1 MMDDFLSELSSHT
14 PQSLRR
20 QVFSGRYNTSVGRGV
35 LWRVYLQF
43 DSLKLSDWKK
53 DLETQRQRYDSFL
66 SEFVNP
72 SNCGGDRKMTFVDPL
87 NNDIDDTDAND
98 SETLEEIR
106 KDVTRTFPEVDFFQ
120 QTHVQQSMTR
130 ILFVYAK
137 LNPHLKYRQ
146 GMHELLGPLIYVL
159 TMDGEVC
166 GATEALSNVCSLQ
179 YIEHDSFALFEI
191 LMTNAASWYSTD
203 TPSQIVLKSR
213 LIQQKI
219 LRQSDPALTA
229 KLEQHSIEPQI
240 WGLRWIRLLFSREFD
255 FPSVLELWDA
265 LFAASPK
272 LDLVDYV
279 CAVLLLR
286 IREKIITCTDDTDIL
301 TCLFHYPTFAEEKM
315 WSFVSNAVYLRNHVN
330 REGGRYVSDQ
340 YSHLWREDNPLS
352 ESDTSRNGPSKL
364 EDVFSTL
371 SRNWG
376 VDKIYNEVVRAAND
390 VNTMGLRNTTQTRLN
405 DVIEGYVRQRTDGVS
420 RDLERLSD
428 LFDNTQDVHTQEYRD
443 AVAELRALSKRL
455 AIRDGVEMSDRPDKE
470 RHETPTPDPKQV
482 STTPH
487 DPVVAGSRESH
498 FETSS
503 RSASDTPTRKSLAQ
517 SQFSWML
524 GDESPIGK
532 VELEDTKFGPIPGS
546 SSNKPVTSVSAK
558 KEVKKNVFELEERAV
573 DGPL

>member
-1 MMDDFLSELSSHT
+1 
-14 PQSLRR
+14 
-20 QVFSGRYNTSVGRGV
+20 
-35 LWRVYLQF
+35 
-43 DSLKLSDWKK
+43 
-53 DLETQRQRYDSFL
+53 
-66 SEFVNP
+66 
-72 SNCGGDRKMTFVDPL
+72 MTFVDPL
-87 NNDIDDTDAND
+87 NNDIDDTNDND

-120 QTHVQQSMTR
+120 QPHVQQSMTR

-137 LNPHLKYRQ
+137 LNPQLKYRQ
-146 GMHELLGPLIYVL
+146 GMHELLGPLVYVL

-166 GATEALSNVCSLQ
+166 GATESLSNVCSLQ

-191 LMTNAASWYSTD
+191 LMTHASSWYSTE

-219 LRQSDPALTA
+219 LRQSDPNLTT

-286 IREKIITCTDDTDIL
+286 IREKIINCADDTDIL
-301 TCLFHYPTFAEEKM
+301 TCLFHYPTFPEEKM

-340 YSHLWREDNPLS
+340 YSHLWKEESGLS
-352 ESDTSRNGPSKL
+352 ESETSRNGPTKL

-376 VDKIYNEVVRAAND
+376 VDKIYSEVVRAAND
-390 VNTMGLRNTTQTRLN
+390 VNTMGIRASTQSRVN

-428 LFDNTQDVHTQEYRD
+428 LFDNARDVDTQQYRD

-455 AIRDGVEMSDRPDKE
+455 AIRDGEEMQSHESRE
-470 RHETPTPDPKQV
+470 ETPTPHV
-482 STTPH
+482 THVPH
-487 DPVVAGSRESH
+487 DPVVAGSRETDS
-498 FETSS
+498 T

-532 VELEDTKFGPIPGS
+532 VELEDTKFGPIAGS
-546 SSNKPVTSVSAK
+546 SGASKPVVAPVKK
-558 KEVKKNVFELEERAV
+558 KEGKKNVFELEERAV
-573 DGPL
+573 EGPL